1 MNAYDR
7 KHRQGSYTPF
17 YSFLFS
23 LTIILFVYILRGI
36 TPFGGESLLRN
47 DLYHQYAPFLA
58 EYRNRIL
65 HGQSLFYSWNTA
77 LGKDFFVQTAYYAA
91 SPLNLFF
98 LLFPE
103 TALSECI
110 SFLTALRLAL
120 CSASFS
126 HYLRRRCDDPRQ
138 PYCNTTII
146 LFGMLYGFCGF
157 LTFYY
162 WTIMWLDTVILFPL
176 TVLGLEKLVR
186 NGQPALY
193 YISLLFTIL
202 VNFYLAVIVCIF
214 LAVYFIILLLSEKN
228 GGKLQI
234 TGIFFLISGLSGLS
248 AAFLLLPVFLA
259 LQETAVTGSASAP
272 GVYAY
277 SNIVQLL
284 NAHFAGARSSGLAP
298 NDDIPNVHSGVITM
312 LLLPLY
318 LSCKTIPLRERV
330 LKLALLLLLLACCC
344 IAPLD
349 YLAHGFH
356 STANLPHRFVFIY
369 SFFLLSMTSEAFSLI
384 RDCPVRR
391 SFFAALLYMMALPA
405 VEFGGI
411 PHIEGASRVLDNS
424 ALLINAVL
432 LMIYPA
438 ILTLLKRPKLSLRPH
453 ILGVLFLLCAA
464 ESAFSLFIGLDETTS
479 REEFVADMEDMRRL
493 LSAENSQGYRTEFFR
508 FRTLNDGSL
517 YHYRGLTGFSS
528 LMSGA
533 LPAFLKNIGIS
544 ATSNSCRYYDSTPL
558 TDAIFGIRY
567 IADRDNRLS
576 ETSRLKLADFDEAI
590 SIYENTAALPLA
602 FAVDETI
609 EEWDTDAS
617 DPFTVQNSFLSS
629 ACQINEPMFTPIQA
643 SSVETSYL
651 DMDEKELIPNRMGN
665 GIVFSYV
672 PEEPYIKAFVPS
684 VTAVFTFQ
692 TDQFLYFYVDAENA
706 QRVMIEG
713 SAWVQER
720 TLEGGNEMIKI
731 GQISAGETVTLHLDL
746 TKEGTEPGAYSP
758 SGTVR
763 IYAAA
768 YHDEVFQKAM
778 ELLPPSSLHITE
790 YSDTR
795 ITGTIAAASTGALFT
810 SIPYSTGWTVTID
823 GEKTAPFALGN
834 ALLGAK
840 LVEGDHTVSLVYHTP
855 GLGVGLWLSILGIA
869 LYFFFTVSSSQSHKD

>member
-65 HGQSLFYSWNTA
+65 HGQSLFYSWQTA
-77 LGKDFFVQTAYYAA
+77 LGKDFFVQTAYYTA
-91 SPLNLFF
+91 SPLNLFS

-126 HYLRRRCDDPRQ
+126 FYLSKRPDICRQ
-138 PYCNTTII
+138 PQRRMNII
-146 LFGMLYGFCGF
+146 LFGTLYGFCGF

-162 WTIMWLDTVILFPL
+162 WNIMWLDTVILFP
-176 TVLGLEKLVR
+176 VAILGLERLIR
-186 NGQPALY
+186 QGRHTLY
-193 YISLLFTIL
+193 YISLLLTML

-214 LAVYFIILLLSEKN
+214 LALYVVVLLLSEKN
-228 GGKLQI
+228 DRALQRFG
-234 TGIFFLISGLSGLS
+234 TFVFISGLAALS
-248 AAFLLLPVFLA
+248 ASAVLLPVFLA
-259 LQETAVTGSASAP
+259 LKETAVSESASAP
-272 GVYAY
+272 GLYAY

-284 NAHFAGARSSGLAP
+284 NAHFAGAHTPGLAP
-298 NDDIPNVHSGVITM
+298 NDDIPNLHSGVLAM
-312 LLLPLY
+312 LLFPLY
-318 LSCKTIPLRERV
+318 LSCKAIPPRERL
-330 LKLALLLLLLACCC
+330 LKLVLLLFLLACCC

-349 YLAHGFH
+349 YLAHGLH
-356 STANLPHRFVFIY
+356 STANVPHRFVFIY
-369 SFFLLSMTSEAFSLI
+369 SFFLLTAAYEAFSRI
-384 RDCPVRR
+384 RDCSVRW
-391 SFFAALLYMMALPA
+391 STLAAFLYLLILPA
-405 VEFGGI
+405 VEFWII

-432 LMIYPA
+432 IVIYLA
-438 ILTLLKRPKLSLRPH
+438 ILTLLQRPKLSLRPH
-453 ILGVLFLLCAA
+453 ILGILFLLCAA

-479 REEFVADMEDMRRL
+479 REEYVADMGDMRQL
-493 LSAENSQGYRTEFFR
+493 LSAENSEGYRTEFFR

-517 YHYRGLTGFSS
+517 YHYSGLTGFSS
-528 LMSGA
+528 LMSGS

-558 TDAIFGIRY
+558 TDAIFAIRY
-567 IADRDNRLS
+567 IADRDMRLS
-576 ETSRLKLADFDEAI
+576 ETSRLKLADFDETI
-590 SIYENTAALPLA
+590 SIYENTSVLPLA
-602 FAVDETI
+602 FTVDEKI
-609 EEWDTDAS
+609 QEWDTDDS
-617 DPFTVQNSFLSS
+617 NPFTVQNDFLSS
-629 ACQINEPMFTPIQA
+629 ACQITEPMFTPIQA

-651 DMDEKELIPNRMGN
+651 DIEEKGEASNTAEN
-665 GIVFSYV
+665 GIVFSYT
-672 PEEPYIKAFVPS
+672 PREPDIKAFVPS
-684 VTAVFTFQ
+684 ITATFTFPA
-692 TDQFLYFYVDAENA
+692 DQFLYFYVDAENA

-713 SAWVQER
+713 NSWIQER
-720 TLEGGNEMIKI
+720 ALDGGNEMIKI
-731 GQISAGETVTLHLDL
+731 GLISAGETVTLHLDL
-746 TKEGTEPGAYSP
+746 TKEGLEPGAYSP
-758 SGTVR
+758 SGTIR

-778 ELLPPSSLHITE
+778 KLLQPSSLYITE

-795 ITGTIAAASTGALFT
+795 ITGTITVASSGVLFT
-810 SIPYSTGWTVTID
+810 SIPYSTGWTVKVD
-823 GEKTAPFALGN
+823 GEKTDVFALSG
-834 ALLGAK
+834 ALLGVK
-840 LVEGDHTVSLVYHTP
+840 LTKGTHTVSLIYHTP
-855 GLGVGLWLSILGIA
+855 GLRVGLCLSILGIA
-869 LYFFFTVSSSQSHKD
+869 LYFLFAVRRRRES